1 MGERMD
7 KRIRFYIYWIL
18 GLVFLGACA
27 PGDKEDVYTE
37 MRAFEDFSR
46 INGDSVA
53 IVPRKV
59 RLKALQKMEEAKDS
73 LVKYNYLAMTL
84 KTYLITSQLD
94 SAQIVI
100 QQIHA
105 FIERQHSS
113 SQMADLESECFNMKG
128 NIFARV
134 GNMDSAEI
142 CFRKAYELRMRG
154 TRIEVV
160 PDILMNL
167 ADANN
172 RLGKLDIGAAWYR
185 RALLMCDSLHIASTK
200 KPPIYYGLA
209 QVYVTMRDFEQCDY
223 YYNLA
228 GESYDSMLPYE
239 KYIYLNNR
247 GTSYYYREDYQTAI
261 KYFQKVIDLVEGYAD
276 MSFELNLGR
285 LNLGDCYLQLN
296 MVDLAVKYIN
306 ECQLFFEEMGVS
318 TALYYIDTQK
328 IELALLQKD
337 FQEARRLLSESVVP
351 PGIDPDMVHI
361 RNKYLQQFY
370 EETGNYKRA
379 YHYLQRNNQLDD
391 SIRNERVRMR
401 TADLTLRYQQD
412 STLIAHRVLLQEQK
426 NKVLVLRQTQFV
438 VFAVAVVSILTA
450 VFLYLYSK
458 KKRALL
464 LARNHRTVSTLRL
477 ENIRNRL
484 SPHFIFNMLNREM
497 AERNVEEKQE
507 LSSLVKLMRRNLELA
522 EQLCVTLAE
531 ELDFVKTYINL
542 ERRSLGPDFHS
553 ELKIEKDV
561 QPEQIRIPSM
571 MIQIPV
577 ENAVKHALREKEGER
592 NLWVSVCRRGNGIC
606 IKITDNGGGY
616 RPDSRNRGTGTGMK
630 VIMQTIQILNNKN
643 KEAIDVLVH
652 NVSLQSGEMG
662 CEVTFWLPDNYDY
675 RI

>member
-18 GLVFLGACA
+18 GFVLLGACA

-37 MRAFEDFSR
+37 MRAFEDFSH

-59 RLKALQKMEEAKDS
+59 RLKAFQKMEEAKDS

-100 QQIHA
+100 QQIHD

-185 RALLMCDSLHIASTK
+185 RALLMCDSLHMASTK

-412 STLIAHRVLLQEQK
+412 STLMAHRVLLQEQK

-630 VIMQTIQILNNKN
+630 VIMQTIRILNNKN

>member
-18 GLVFLGACA
+18 GFVLLGACA

-37 MRAFEDFSR
+37 MRAFEDFSH

-59 RLKALQKMEEAKDS
+59 RLKAFQKMEEAKDS

-100 QQIHA
+100 QQIHD

-412 STLIAHRVLLQEQK
+412 STLMAHRVLLQEQK

-497 AERNVEEKQE
+497 AERNVEGKQE

>member
-18 GLVFLGACA
+18 GFVLLGACA

-37 MRAFEDFSR
+37 MRAFEDFSH

-59 RLKALQKMEEAKDS
+59 RLKAFQKMEEAKDS

-100 QQIHA
+100 QQIHD

-296 MVDLAVKYIN
+296 KVDLAVKYIN
-306 ECQLFFEEMGVS
+306 ECQLFFEGMGVS

-484 SPHFIFNMLNREM
+484 SPHFIFNVLNREM
-497 AERNVEEKQE
+497 VERNVEEKQE
-507 LSSLVKLMRRNLELA
+507 LSSLVKLMRRNLELV

>member
-18 GLVFLGACA
+18 GFVLLGACA

-37 MRAFEDFSR
+37 MRAFEDFSH

-59 RLKALQKMEEAKDS
+59 RLKAFQKMEEAKDS

-100 QQIHA
+100 QQIHD

-113 SQMADLESECFNMKG
+113 SQMTDLESECFNMKG

-497 AERNVEEKQE
+497 AERNVEGKQE

-630 VIMQTIQILNNKN
+630 VIMQTIRILNNKN

>member
-18 GLVFLGACA
+18 GFVLLGACA

-37 MRAFEDFSR
+37 MRAFEDFSH

-59 RLKALQKMEEAKDS
+59 RLKAFQKMEEAKDS

-100 QQIHA
+100 QQIHD

-306 ECQLFFEEMGVS
+306 ECQLFFEGMGVS

-426 NKVLVLRQTQFV
+426 NEVLVLRQTQFV

-484 SPHFIFNMLNREM
+484 SPHFIFNVLNREM
-497 AERNVEEKQE
+497 AERNVEGKQE

-630 VIMQTIQILNNKN
+630 VIMQTIRILNNKN

>member
-18 GLVFLGACA
+18 GFVLLGACV
-27 PGDKEDVYTE
+27 PGDKEEVYTE
-37 MRAFEDFSR
+37 MRAFEDFSH

-59 RLKALQKMEEAKDS
+59 RLKAFQKMEETKDS

-100 QQIHA
+100 QQIHD

-379 YHYLQRNNQLDD
+379 YHYLQRNNLLDD

-412 STLIAHRVLLQEQK
+412 STLMAHRVLLQEQK
-426 NKVLVLRQTQFV
+426 NEVLVLRQTQFV

-458 KKRALL
+458 
-464 LARNHRTVSTLRL
+464 
-477 ENIRNRL
+477 
-484 SPHFIFNMLNREM
+484 
-497 AERNVEEKQE
+497 RNVLCCLHGIIAQS
-507 LSSLVKLMRRNLELA
+507 LHFVWRISVTACPLISS
-522 EQLCVTLAE
+522 
-531 ELDFVKTYINL
+531 
-542 ERRSLGPDFHS
+542 
-553 ELKIEKDV
+553 
-561 QPEQIRIPSM
+561 SM
-571 MIQIPV
+571 
-577 ENAVKHALREKEGER
+577 
-592 NLWVSVCRRGNGIC
+592 C
-606 IKITDNGGGY
+606 
-616 RPDSRNRGTGTGMK
+616 
-630 VIMQTIQILNNKN
+630 
-643 KEAIDVLVH
+643 
-652 NVSLQSGEMG
+652 
-662 CEVTFWLPDNYDY
+662 
-675 RI
+675 

>member
-18 GLVFLGACA
+18 GFVLLGACA

-37 MRAFEDFSR
+37 MRAFEDFSH

-59 RLKALQKMEEAKDS
+59 RLKAFQKMEEAKDS

-100 QQIHA
+100 QQIHD

-154 TRIEVV
+154 TGIEVV

-630 VIMQTIQILNNKN
+630 VITQTIRILNNKN

>member
-18 GLVFLGACA
+18 GFVLLGACA

-37 MRAFEDFSR
+37 MRAFEDFSH

-59 RLKALQKMEEAKDS
+59 RLKAFQKMEEAKDS

-100 QQIHA
+100 QQIHD

-484 SPHFIFNMLNREM
+484 SPHFIFNVLNREM
-497 AERNVEEKQE
+497 AERNVAEKQE
-507 LSSLVKLMRRNLELA
+507 LSSLVKLMRRNLELV

-542 ERRSLGPDFHS
+542 ERRSLGLDFHS
-553 ELKIEKDV
+553 ELKIEKEV

>member
-18 GLVFLGACA
+18 GFVLLGACA

-37 MRAFEDFSR
+37 MRAFEDFSH

-59 RLKALQKMEEAKDS
+59 RLKAFQKMEEAKDS

-100 QQIHA
+100 QQIHD

-261 KYFQKVIDLVEGYAD
+261 KYFQKVIDLVEGYDD

-379 YHYLQRNNQLDD
+379 YHYLQRNNLLDD

-412 STLIAHRVLLQEQK
+412 STLMAHRVLLQEQK
-426 NKVLVLRQTQFV
+426 NEVLVQTQFV

-484 SPHFIFNMLNREM
+484 SPHFIFNVLNREM

-643 KEAIDVLVH
+643 KEAIDVSVH

>member
-18 GLVFLGACA
+18 GFVLLGACA

-37 MRAFEDFSR
+37 MRAFEDFSH

-59 RLKALQKMEEAKDS
+59 RLKAFQKMEEAKDS

-100 QQIHA
+100 QQIHD

-296 MVDLAVKYIN
+296 KVDLAVKYIN

-412 STLIAHRVLLQEQK
+412 STLMAHRVLLQEQK

-531 ELDFVKTYINL
+531 GLDFVKTYINL

-630 VIMQTIQILNNKN
+630 VIMQTIRILNNKN

>member
-18 GLVFLGACA
+18 GFVLLGACA

-37 MRAFEDFSR
+37 MRAFEDFSH

-59 RLKALQKMEEAKDS
+59 RLKAFQKMEEAKDS

-100 QQIHA
+100 QQIHD

-296 MVDLAVKYIN
+296 KVDLAVKYIN
-306 ECQLFFEEMGVS
+306 ECQLFFEGMGVS

>member
-18 GLVFLGACA
+18 GFVLLGACA

-37 MRAFEDFSR
+37 MRAFEDFSH

-59 RLKALQKMEEAKDS
+59 RLKAFQKMEEAKDS

-100 QQIHA
+100 QQIHD

-497 AERNVEEKQE
+497 VERNVEEKQE
-507 LSSLVKLMRRNLELA
+507 LSSLVKLMRRNLELV

-561 QPEQIRIPSM
+561 QPEQIRILSM

-630 VIMQTIQILNNKN
+630 VIMQTIRILNNKN